1 MDGRESELSNRGA
14 HSPCGYFSEMWRE
27 TLTSKVAGIALAL
40 PSLDSAIE
48 LSKQVAEAEQRSLA
62 RECIKTAE
70 QF

>member
-1 MDGRESELSNRGA
+1 
-14 HSPCGYFSEMWRE
+14 MWRE